1 MSKHA
6 NKMSDMRVWRENRYR
21 VFNEKINHFKEHPKY
36 EWLRKYAD
44 DAMRYNEGAGYYM
57 IKAADFIERIENA
70 SIEYIADWLD
80 GKNQLEWS
88 GIKKED

>member
-1 MSKHA
+1 
-6 NKMSDMRVWRENRYR
+6 
-21 VFNEKINHFKEHPKY
+21 
-36 EWLRKYAD
+36 
-44 DAMRYNEGAGYYM
+44 M